1 MGQVIVDNLDGHLSV
16 DEFIKDN
23 LCHFHAAMIELGLGD
38 PKDFNKNYLHTLV
51 ERGMLLCPILYEGK
65 NVGALMANSNEDLWD
80 RHKVILNISAYV
92 IPEYRGKNVLLKA
105 LNYIKRRINDE
116 VLKRYHFVFHFNV
129 HHTKKPLGKVIDQV
143 CEIDF

>member
-16 DEFIKDN
+16 DDFLKDN
-23 LCHFHAAMIELGLGD
+23 LCYFHAVMTELNLGDTKNFNVDYLHRLVELG
-38 PKDFNKNYLHTLV
+38 T
-51 ERGMLLCPILYEGK
+51 LLCPVLYDGE
-65 NVGALMANSNEDLWD
+65 NVGALMLSSSYDLWD
-80 RHKVILNISAYV
+80 RNKGVINVAAY
-92 IPEYRGKNVLLKA
+92 IKPEYRGKNVLLKA
-105 LNYIKRRINDE
+105 LNYIKRRMNDE